1 MFGMRCIEHLFDDIL
16 VEYCT
21 SPLYSRYDDLLF
33 QYGSNRRP
41 SDIRPAISAYFER
54 PPHVFFLFLR
64 KVLSHPTLIILPK
77 VMRMCPHQRRE
88 ERRERRRSSP
98 LTEPG
103 ILTNTS
109 EHAIWIA
116 HPPAGDTIAEVCSI
130 KMRRF

>member
-1 MFGMRCIEHLFDDIL
+1 MFGMRCIEHPFDDIL

-64 KVLSHPTLIILPK
+64 KVLSHESYTDNFDQGYAY
-77 VMRMCPHQRRE
+77 VSSSA
-88 ERRERRRSSP
+88 ERR
-98 LTEPG
+98 T
-103 ILTNTS
+103 T
-109 EHAIWIA
+109 
-116 HPPAGDTIAEVCSI
+116 
-130 KMRRF
+130 